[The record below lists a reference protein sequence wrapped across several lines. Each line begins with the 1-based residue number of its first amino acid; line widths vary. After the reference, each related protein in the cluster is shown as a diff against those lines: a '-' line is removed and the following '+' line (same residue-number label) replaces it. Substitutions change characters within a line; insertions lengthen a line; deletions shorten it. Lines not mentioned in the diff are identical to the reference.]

1 MKRLCSLLFVLLFI
15 ITGCGTET
23 KQQNKMPKV
32 LPEDFDFMVSFGYG
46 EVTKN
51 EINTYQDTVVKDLI
65 MNGSATVNITFTME
79 EMRSIYEKM
88 RVINI
93 MGTKELLPTNQNCSQ
108 VPYNKDSWKISVDGE
123 TKNLTWSDKNCDV
136 TSDAQQLL
144 ELRTFIQNIVAGKD
158 AYKEL
163 PQAEGGYDYR
173 LEIHLESAITLTGNI
188 TLVQ

>member
-65 MNGSATVNITFTME
+65 MNGTTTANITFTME

-88 RVINI
+88 REINI
-93 MGTKELLPTNQNCSQ
+93 MGTKVLLPTNQNCSQ
-108 VPYNKDSWKISVDGE
+108 KPYNKDSWKISVDGE
-123 TKNLTWSDKNCDV
+123 TKNFTWSDKNCDV

-163 PQAEGGYDYR
+163 PQAEGGYD
-173 LEIHLESAITLTGNI
+173 
-188 TLVQ
+188 